1 MKKVTIIGG
10 GTGIF
15 ANLSGLKEYP
25 LDLGVVMTMMD
36 SGGSTG
42 KLRVQLGV
50 LPPGDLRQ
58 CLVALS
64 DAPKLWRDLFLY
76 RFDEGDFRGHNFGNI
91 FLSTLEKLASDY
103 DEVVE
108 LASYILKSKGE
119 VCPVTY
125 TQTNLKA
132 TYLDGTKL
140 ISEDA
145 IDSYKGDSN
154 IVDLTLTN
162 PAVATEKTV
171 SRLKHSDFIILGPG
185 DLYTSIFPVL
195 LVDGVIDAIRLS
207 KAKIIVV
214 MNLMNKTG
222 QTTDFST
229 FTILEEFHKY
239 LGGNKIDYVLMSNSN
254 IDKKVLAYYASH
266 GELPIK
272 NDLDEKNFKGEIIK
286 ADISSTISYIKPSGD
301 NLERTLLRHDPSKV
315 AGALYQI
322 ISQK

>member
-1 MKKVTIIGG
+1 M
-10 GTGIF
+10 
-15 ANLSGLKEYP
+15 
-25 LDLGVVMTMMD
+25 
-36 SGGSTG
+36 
-42 KLRVQLGV
+42 
-50 LPPGDLRQ
+50 
-58 CLVALS
+58 
-64 DAPKLWRDLFLY
+64 
-76 RFDEGDFRGHNFGNI
+76 
-91 FLSTLEKLASDY
+91 EKLASDY